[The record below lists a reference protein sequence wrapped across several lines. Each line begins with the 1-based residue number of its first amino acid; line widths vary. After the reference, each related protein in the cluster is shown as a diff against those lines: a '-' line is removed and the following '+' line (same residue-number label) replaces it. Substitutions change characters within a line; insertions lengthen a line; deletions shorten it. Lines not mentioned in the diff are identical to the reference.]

1 MTNPIFCGD
10 IRFEWRFS
18 HIVRLAAGNTEN
30 IDNIIEIM
38 NNTNDSSYDLYRWFN
53 EGRYPISFDTI
64 DLNGRKDH
72 RLQITGVDVL

>member
-10 IRFEWRFS
+10 IRFEWKFS

-38 NNTNDSSYDLYRWFN
+38 NINDISYELYRWYN
-53 EGRYPISFDTI
+53 EGRYPVSFDI
-64 DLNGRKDH
+64 SGH
-72 RLQITGVDVL
+72 RLQITGVDIL